1 MIDRCKMA
9 IDLAGHEIVESPAK
23 VQLPDTCD
31 LNGVLKGDLQS
42 LDGAGVRYC
51 YFVRTTELPV
61 LPTWIANYAEVCH
74 QIRDTKLYV
83 VVPRSNPSFERSCKA
98 AGAGLL
104 LLTEENEF
112 QHVLDFD
119 TTLPEALDKAF
130 VDEIRKLRSALV
142 SKLELELGKLQT
154 RFERI
159 SELTAG
165 MRDELVSAYSEG
177 VEKLHRLW
185 SVWGHD
191 LNVELDRV
199 LAERDTAKLSELQE
213 AIDSGPLL
221 DDNV

>member
-1 MIDRCKMA
+1 MA
-9 IDLAGHEIVESPAK
+9 IDLAGHDLVESPVR
-23 VQLPDTCD
+23 VQLPDTSE

-42 LDGAGVRYC
+42 LDGAGDRYC
-51 YFVRTTELPV
+51 YFVRTNELQV
-61 LPTWIANYAEVCH
+61 LPTWIANFAEVCH

-83 VVPRSNPSFERSCKA
+83 IVLRSNPSFERSCKA

-119 TTLPEALDKAF
+119 STLPDALDEAF
-130 VDEIRKLRSALV
+130 VGEIRRLRSKLV
-142 SKLELELGKLQT
+142 SKLELELGNLQT

-177 VEKLHRLW
+177 VENQHRLW
-185 SVWGHD
+185 TEWGNE
-191 LNVELDRV
+191 LNVELDRL
-199 LAERDTAKLSELQE
+199 LAERDKERLAELE
-213 AIDSGPLL
+213 VAIDAGPLL
-221 DDNV
+221 DDSV